1 MTRESIREHVT
12 NILLRLAPDFDFG
25 TLASHASL
33 RKELAA
39 DSMDVL
45 NFVAALHEEL
55 GIDVPEQDYPH
66 IAAAIAAR
74 EKNHRAGGP
83 R

>member
-1 MTRESIREHVT
+1 
-12 NILLRLAPDFDFG
+12 
-25 TLASHASL
+25 
-33 RKELAA
+33 
-39 DSMDVL
+39 MDVL

-55 GIDVPEQDYPH
+55 GIDVPEQDYPKIDTLEGCIDH

-74 EKNHRAGGP
+74 EKNHRVGGP